1 MQKIRSKIS
10 TLGMT
15 IKLPNII
22 NQSEK
27 LPSARKETAKRKR
40 RRRRRSRRKR
50 RRGPR
55 DLTFLRCVLSRGS
68 SISRTSLPSLVLLLR
83 YAFRISYPNIFF
95 VLLCYF
101 LYHLFDH
108 LKLSRVLLGNLVK
121 IASDLR
127 NSDFRTQ
134 YAQVLALDI
143 ALLTIYEVCLFLSRS
158 FYFLF
163 SSLFYPVFFFFFV
176 FFF

>member
-1 MQKIRSKIS
+1 M
-10 TLGMT
+10 
-15 IKLPNII
+15 
-22 NQSEK
+22 
-27 LPSARKETAKRKR
+27 
-40 RRRRRSRRKR
+40 
-50 RRGPR
+50 
-55 DLTFLRCVLSRGS
+55 TFLRCVLSRGS

-83 YAFRISYPNIFF
+83 YAFRISYPNIFFF

-158 FYFLF
+158 FYFIF
-163 SSLFYPVFFFFFV
+163 SSYSTQCSFSFFFFLISPSV
-176 FFF
+176 WNHNSYNRCHKCPK